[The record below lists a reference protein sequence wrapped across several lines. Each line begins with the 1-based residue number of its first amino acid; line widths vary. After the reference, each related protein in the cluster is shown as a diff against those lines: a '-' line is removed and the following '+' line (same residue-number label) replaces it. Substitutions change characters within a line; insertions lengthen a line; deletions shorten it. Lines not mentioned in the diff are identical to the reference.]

1 MLMASHNDQFMV
13 LNLLRIKLLIQIKI
27 NEIVKRQ
34 SKQTVFVVILS
45 QMFIF
50 YKGMDNNFAKFNLVM
65 LEVLPIDQLIMLE
78 SKWH

>member
-45 QMFIF
+45 QMFEF
-50 YKGMDNNFAKFNLVM
+50 YEGMDNNFAKFNLEM